1 MQNRKTVLLRLTR
14 PLLPDTPD
22 KDFSWTILTLT
33 LNPMHEDIARAFKS
47 IGQRLATC
55 ALTWHAAENQEP
67 WGNHLRQ
74 EFPIVTSAW
83 MRGFITGNVPN
94 YILSSSDSILFQ
106 IEEIIPLR
114 GSVKINNE
122 NKKTELVKYR
132 DIALSSCFF
141 SWHKYPRYSDNWID
155 CSLLS
160 D

>member
-1 MQNRKTVLLRLTR
+1 M
-14 PLLPDTPD
+14 
-22 KDFSWTILTLT
+22 
-33 LNPMHEDIARAFKS
+33 
-47 IGQRLATC
+47 
-55 ALTWHAAENQEP
+55 
-67 WGNHLRQ
+67 
-74 EFPIVTSAW
+74 TSAW

-141 SWHKYPRYSDNWID
+141 S
-155 CSLLS
+155 
-160 D
+160 